1 MYKEFTIFSCVLTTN
16 FMQVEWMCD
25 DIAKKMTDDLN
36 NPFNFKNLKVFPELK
51 RIVQTPQPKVIFFF
65 FFTKLNFL

>member
-1 MYKEFTIFSCVLTTN
+1 MYTKFTYFCCILTRN
-16 FMQVEWMCD
+16 FIQVEWMCD

-51 RIVQTPQPKVIFFF
+51 RIVQTPQPKVMHIFI
-65 FFTKLNFL
+65 

>member
-1 MYKEFTIFSCVLTTN
+1 
-16 FMQVEWMCD
+16 MQVEWMCD

-51 RIVQTPQPKVIFFF
+51 RIVQTPQPKVTFF

>member
-1 MYKEFTIFSCVLTTN
+1 MYKEFTVFSCVLTIN
-16 FMQVEWMCD
+16 FVQVEWMCD

-51 RIVQTPQPKVIFFF
+51 RIVQTPQPKVIIFFS
-65 FFTKLNFL
+65 TLQN

>member
-1 MYKEFTIFSCVLTTN
+1 
-16 FMQVEWMCD
+16 MCD

-51 RIVQTPQPKVIFFF
+51 RIVTTPQPKVIFFHIF
-65 FFTKLNFL
+65 YRKRYNENYTI